1 MLRIYNL
8 LFSLLNQVDVDAEMV
23 TKAENWF

>member
-1 MLRIYNL
+1 MLGIYNL

>member
-1 MLRIYNL
+1 MLGIYNL
-8 LFSLLNQVDVDAEMV
+8 LFSLLNQVNGDAEMV